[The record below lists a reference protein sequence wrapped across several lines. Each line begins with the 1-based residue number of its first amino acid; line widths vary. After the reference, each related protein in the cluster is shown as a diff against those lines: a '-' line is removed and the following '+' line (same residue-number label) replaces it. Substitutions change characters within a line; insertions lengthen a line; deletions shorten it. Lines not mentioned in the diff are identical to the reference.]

1 MPLSPQAFPKS
12 GCMSRR
18 SLSMTA
24 ASPCPPTTRSTSRRS
39 RPRGSAMS
47 EIESKIGEQM
57 RKIVSGLFMA
67 LDGVVEAPNTWQ
79 EHFDEDM
86 GEAMMAQL
94 NAQDAVLLGRVTYEE
109 WASYW
114 PTAPDEPF
122 ASYINTTPK
131 YVVSTTLKSVE
142 WSNSTLLKGNLAEEL
157 AQLKQQPGKDI
168 GVAGSPGLVHSLLQ
182 QDLLDELILLVHPVV
197 AGSGKRLFKEG
208 DALKRM
214 RLISTKATRT
224 GTVILTYQ
232 PVKE

>member
-1 MPLSPQAFPKS
+1 
-12 GCMSRR
+12 
-18 SLSMTA
+18 
-24 ASPCPPTTRSTSRRS
+24 
-39 RPRGSAMS
+39 
-47 EIESKIGEQM
+47 M

-67 LDGVVEAPNTWQ
+67 LDGVVEAPNIWQ

-94 NAQDAVLLGRVTYEE
+94 NSQDAVLLGRVTYEE
-109 WASYW
+109 WAPYW
-114 PTAPDEPF
+114 PTSTDEPF
-122 ASYINTTPK
+122 ASYINNTPK
-131 YVVSTTLKSVE
+131 YVVSNTLKSVE

-157 AQLKQQPGKDI
+157 AKLKQQPGKNI

-197 AGSGKRLFKEG
+197 AGNGKRLFKDG

-214 RLISTKATRT
+214 KLVSAKATRT

>member
-1 MPLSPQAFPKS
+1 M
-12 GCMSRR
+12 
-18 SLSMTA
+18 
-24 ASPCPPTTRSTSRRS
+24 
-39 RPRGSAMS
+39 
-47 EIESKIGEQM
+47 GEQM

-214 RLISTKATRT
+214 KLVSTQATRT

-232 PVKE
+232 PVIE

>member
-1 MPLSPQAFPKS
+1 
-12 GCMSRR
+12 
-18 SLSMTA
+18 
-24 ASPCPPTTRSTSRRS
+24 
-39 RPRGSAMS
+39 
-47 EIESKIGEQM
+47 M

-67 LDGVVEAPNTWQ
+67 LDGVVEAPNRWQ

-86 GEAMMAQL
+86 EEAMMAQI

-114 PTAPDEPF
+114 PTSPDEPF

-131 YVVSTTLKSVE
+131 YVVSHTLNNVE
-142 WSNSTLLKGNLAEEL
+142 WSNSTLLKGHLADEL
-157 AQLKQQPGKDI
+157 AWLKQQPGKDI

-197 AGSGKRLFKEG
+197 AGKGKRLFKDG

-214 RLISTKATRT
+214 HLVSTKATRT